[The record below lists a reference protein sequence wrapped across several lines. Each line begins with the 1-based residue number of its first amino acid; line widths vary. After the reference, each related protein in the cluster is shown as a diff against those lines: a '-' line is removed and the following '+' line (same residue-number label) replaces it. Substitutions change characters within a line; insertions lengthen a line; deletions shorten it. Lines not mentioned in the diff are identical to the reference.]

1 MYKTRKQCREET
13 GMEPEDISKL
23 AYTSRAALRIKHPL
37 EEYGNKEEYEEWVY
51 EGIKS
56 NYQKQQRLASQ
67 TSLDSFV
74 SKDAD
79 SSQAK
84 CTGLNTCL
92 HCEGVRRNRYMKARR
107 DAVRTGD
114 VFGEF
119 NNHRYY

>member
-67 TSLDSFV
+67 TKFNCKSC
-74 SKDAD
+74 KTPMAE
-79 SSQAK
+79 ANK
-84 CTGLNTCL
+84 GYKN
-92 HCEGVRRNRYMKARR
+92 HCHDCWIKLEEWER
-107 DAVRTGD
+107 
-114 VFGEF
+114 
-119 NNHRYY
+119 